1 MVKNGSTRKH
11 PRSDD
16 DLAEHENGYGDHST
30 TSEVAVSVPAILLEE
45 ANGNTCELPAPTH
58 PDFHINPPPVGRPIR
73 IYCDGI
79 YDLFHF
85 GHAKALEQAKKA
97 FPSVYLLV
105 GVCNDQLTHSK
116 KGRTVLT
123 DEERYESLRHSFLDE
138 HQIDYVAHDDLPY
151 QSGDQEDVYAFVK
164 KLGKFLPTQRT
175 EGVSTSDLITRIVRD
190 YDAYLRRNLQRGMT
204 AKELNISFLK
214 EQELNVKRSVD
225 EMRESIR
232 RNWLGTREELLS
244 EIDLLKNG
252 VKHTLRVWDERS
264 TEFVK
269 GFINKFGTDGVMQKI
284 LRLRMT
290 PSQSPVDT
298 DEDDLSDPPSNKKRR
313 TESAPVSPRDMKM
326 RQPRKHAT
334 LTTNTE

>member
-1 MVKNGSTRKH
+1 MAKNSQSRKR
-11 PRSDD
+11 PRS
-16 DLAEHENGYGDHST
+16 EEGNERGTHHG
-30 TSEVAVSVPAILLEE
+30 TSIPAITFNDADISNNSNNNNEQQHSPS
-45 ANGNTCELPAPTH
+45 ELVAPTH

-97 FPSVYLLV
+97 FPI
-105 GVCNDQLTHSK
+105 K

-123 DEERYESLRHSFLDE
+123 DEERYESLRHCKWVDQVIPDAPWTIDEAFLE
-138 HQIDYVAHDDLPY
+138 KHNIDYVAHDDLPY

-164 KLGKFLPTQRT
+164 KMGKFLPTQRT

-232 RNWLGTREELLS
+232 RNWQGTREELKN

-252 VKHTLRVWDERS
+252 VKHTLRVWDDRS

-269 GFINKFGTDGVMQKI
+269 GFINKFGTDGVMSI
-284 LRLRMT
+284 T
-290 PSQSPVDT
+290 G
-298 DEDDLSDPPSNKKRR
+298 
-313 TESAPVSPRDMKM
+313 RD
-326 RQPRKHAT
+326 
-334 LTTNTE
+334 